1 VFNLTNV
8 LSLFVVRVLPGER
21 AGHTDA
27 ARPCT
32 PFWLAQRLPRGPSSW
47 WLGFRF
53 RRRAQ
58 RLVRELPPARE
69 TSARVHG
76 GIKARETSVARIGVT
91 RVSPILGRIASL
103 SDRVNDEDC
112 TMKRVTSLLTA
123 LMIAVGASS
132 VAWAAPKKEF
142 NIAWTIYVGWMP
154 WPYAAESGI
163 VKKWA
168 DKYGIAINV
177 TQINDYV
184 ESVNQYTAGKFD
196 GVTVTNMDALTIPA
210 AGGVDTTAL
219 IIGDFS
225 NGNDGIVLKKGKTLA
240 DIKGR
245 KINMVELSVSHYLL
259 ARGLSTV
266 KLKEKD
272 IKVVNTSDADIVGAF
287 KSPDSTA
294 VITWNPQ
301 LMEVKAEPG
310 ATLVY
315 DSSKIPGEIIDT
327 LAVKTETLKDNPDF
341 GKALVGIWFET
352 LAVMSDPGDKGKAAR
367 EAMAK
372 LSGTDLVGFD
382 AQLKTTRMFYT
393 PKEAVTFAKSA
404 DLVKTMELVRTFC
417 FEHNLLGEGVKSK
430 DAIGIAFPSG
440 ETMGRKANV
449 KLRFDAAF
457 TQMAADGKL

>member
-1 VFNLTNV
+1 M
-8 LSLFVVRVLPGER
+8 
-21 AGHTDA
+21 
-27 ARPCT
+27 
-32 PFWLAQRLPRGPSSW
+32 
-47 WLGFRF
+47 
-53 RRRAQ
+53 
-58 RLVRELPPARE
+58 
-69 TSARVHG
+69 
-76 GIKARETSVARIGVT
+76 K
-91 RVSPILGRIASL
+91 RIAST
-103 SDRVNDEDC
+103 RI
-112 TMKRVTSLLTA
+112 TSILTA
-123 LMIAVGASS
+123 LLIGVCSAASTS
-132 VAWAAPKKEF
+132 VWAAPKKEF
-142 NIAWTIYVGWMP
+142 NVAWTIYVGWMP

-168 DKYGIAINV
+168 DKYGITINV

-219 IIGDFS
+219 IVGDFS

-272 IKVVNTSDADIVGAF
+272 IKVVNTSDSDIVGAF

-294 VITWNPQ
+294 VVTWNPQ
-301 LMEVKAEPG
+301 LMEVKAEPDS
-310 ATLVY
+310 TLVY

-341 GKALVGIWFET
+341 GKALVGIWYET
-352 LAVMSDPGDKGKAAR
+352 LAVMSDSGDKGKAAR
-367 EAMAK
+367 ESMAK
-372 LSGTDLVGFD
+372 ASGTDLAGFD

-393 PKEAVTFAKSA
+393 AKEAVGFAKSA
-404 DLVKTMELVRTFC
+404 DLVKTMESVRTFC

-440 ETMGRKANV
+440 ETMGKKANL

-457 TQMAADGKL
+457 MQMAADGKL